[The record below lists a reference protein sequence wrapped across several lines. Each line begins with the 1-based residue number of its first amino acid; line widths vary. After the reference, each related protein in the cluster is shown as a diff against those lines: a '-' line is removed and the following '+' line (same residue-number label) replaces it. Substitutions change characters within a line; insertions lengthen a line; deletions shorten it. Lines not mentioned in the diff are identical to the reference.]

1 MTIGM
6 YLLLTALA
14 ITLLSSLSFLK
25 LYTDKKVDNKKLIE
39 KNEKLKIGLNENIL
53 KLNLREGFY
62 TDTIKFAENQDAKE
76 TDDYDAKVYVK
87 ELEKYTNG
95 YSKIEH
101 IRTDVYNGFSQNK
114 YDMAKRTIQNKFE
127 SVVKTSDITWLEV
140 DDDINKL
147 RKEKILTLLKENE

>member
-1 MTIGM
+1 
-6 YLLLTALA
+6 
-14 ITLLSSLSFLK
+14 
-25 LYTDKKVDNKKLIE
+25 
-39 KNEKLKIGLNENIL
+39 L

-62 TDTIKFAENQDAKE
+62 ADTIKFAENQDAEE
-76 TDDYDAKVYVK
+76 TDDYDVKVYVK

-101 IRTDVYNGFSQNK
+101 IRTDVYSGFSQNK

-140 DDDINKL
+140 DEDINKL
-147 RKEKILTLLKENE
+147 RKEKILTLLKQNE